1 MKSEDNIRFL
11 KGVGEKRAELFK
23 QLGVTDVGTLLR
35 LYPRD
40 YRDRSKPLML
50 HEAYFDR
57 PCCIKAT
64 VQSEVEEVC
73 VRKGM
78 ALYRFSITDGVE
90 GCTVTLFNQKY
101 LASKIEM
108 GKTYLFYGKVE
119 RNFFKCEMSA
129 PDIYDQNETN
139 IMPIYPA
146 TAGLTSAVILKAVG
160 TALEQVT
167 LSDPL
172 PDDVRQKYALCD
184 LNTALK
190 NIHFPKS
197 MRDIE
202 TARKRLVF
210 EELFFLQT
218 GILFQKSGRKK
229 QTDVII
235 NGTACREFAS
245 LLPFSLTDAQKN
257 AINDCVKDMRSGKPM
272 SRLVQGDVG
281 SGKTMVAAALS
292 FTAAKEGYQS
302 VIMAPTEVLANQHY
316 YNINRIFEPQG
327 IKVAALTGSV
337 TKSKKSKIKEALN
350 NGEIDVLIGTHAVL
364 EDDVTF
370 NRLGLVVTDE
380 QHRFGVEQ
388 RTTLSSK
395 GNHPHMLVM
404 SATPIPR
411 TMSLIFYGDLDISII
426 DTLPSGRKPIE
437 TFLITPDKRR
447 RAYNYFKEH
456 LDKGRQGYIICPMV
470 EESEN
475 IDLASAIEYYEKL
488 KNEEFS
494 SYKVGLLHG
503 KMKPKEKT
511 AVMSAFKEGEIQL
524 LVSTTVVEVG
534 VDVPNAVIMMIENAE
549 RFGLS
554 QLHQLRGRIGRGE
567 HKSTCIFLSS
577 YTGGETGQRLKF
589 MCSTT
594 DGFKIADEDLRVR
607 GPGDFIGK
615 RQHGLPNLKIAD
627 LSEDM
632 ELFRA
637 AGLAAKE
644 IYNSDPNLF
653 NPKNTCLKQEIHK
666 LFKAVKTFGYN

>member
-64 VQSEVEEVC
+64 VQSEVEEVYI
-73 VRKGM
+73 RKGM
-78 ALYRFSITDGVE
+78 MLYRFVISDKVE
-90 GCTVTLFNQKY
+90 TCTVTLFNQKY
-101 LASKIEM
+101 LASKIKIGE
-108 GKTYLFYGKVE
+108 TYLFYGKLE
-119 RNFFKCEMSA
+119 RNFYKCEMSA
-129 PDIYDQNETN
+129 PDIYAETENN

-146 TAGLTSAVILKAVG
+146 TAGLTSSVILKAVG
-160 TALEQVT
+160 NALEQFT
-167 LSDPL
+167 PNDPL
-172 PDDVRQKYALCD
+172 PSEIRQQFDLCD
-184 LNTALK
+184 LETALK
-190 NIHFPKS
+190 NIHFPKN

-202 TARKRLVF
+202 VARKRLVF
-210 EELFFLQT
+210 EELFFLQI
-218 GILFQKSGRKK
+218 GILYQKQGRKK
-229 QTDVII
+229 HTDVII
-235 NGTACREFAS
+235 NGTACREFAD

-257 AINDCVKDMRSGKPM
+257 AINDCVKDMRSGRPM
-272 SRLVQGDVG
+272 SRLIQGDVG

-302 VIMAPTEVLANQHY
+302 VIMAPTEVLANQHF
-316 YNINRIFEPQG
+316 NNLSRVFEPQG
-327 IKVAALTGSV
+327 INIAVLTGSIN
-337 TKSKKSKIKEALN
+337 KSKKLKIKEALK

-364 EDDVTF
+364 EDDVEFF
-370 NRLGLVVTDE
+370 NLGLVVTDE

-437 TFLITPDKRR
+437 TFLVDPGKRN
-447 RAYNYFKEH
+447 RAYNYIKEH
-456 LDKGRQGYIICPMV
+456 LNRGRQGYIICPMV
-470 EESEN
+470 EENEN

-488 KNEEFS
+488 KTGDFA

-511 AVMSAFKEGEIQL
+511 AVMTAFALGEIQL
-524 LVSTTVVEVG
+524 LIATTVVEVG
-534 VDVPNAVIMMIENAE
+534 VDVPNAVIMLIENAE

-554 QLHQLRGRIGRGE
+554 QLHQLRGRIGRGK
-567 HKSTCIFLSS
+567 HQSTCIFLSS
-577 YTGGETGQRLKF
+577 YTGGETGKRLKF

-594 DGFKIADEDLRVR
+594 DGFKIADEDLKVR

-615 RQHGLPNLKIAD
+615 RQHGLPELKIAD

-637 AGLAAKE
+637 AGLAAKQL
-644 IYNSDPNLF
+644 YNSDPTLS
-653 NPKNTCLKQEIHK
+653 NPQNACLKSEITK
-666 LFKAVKTFGYN
+666 LFKQVKTYGYN